1 MIGGFLWYLLGE
13 LRSCCLRSCKE
24 GSPAVG
30 CPWRPALTSVQR
42 RMSHSSSSTLLLPV
56 PVCIPPPTP
65 TPDVLCLFG
74 LTLKDHLIF
83 FSHIESGV
91 PREREGGREEKKGG
105 GVESE
110 RKTTTNIVKLEIQ
123 TLVKISLGCCDGVT
137 FHMGRTT
144 ICFRSPY
151 YKLSTACGTGSV
163 HLCMLTKYI
172 NGQLQ
177 LTLVRPQGPSL
188 KVIWFQD
195 FCPLSLIDTIRFFF

>member
-1 MIGGFLWYLLGE
+1 MSMAACSDLRPTPDVTLFLLQSPS
-13 LRSCCLRSCKE
+13 SC
-24 GSPAVG
+24 
-30 CPWRPALTSVQR
+30 
-42 RMSHSSSSTLLLPV
+42 V

-83 FSHIESGV
+83 FSHIESGL
-91 PREREGGREEKKGG
+91 PGEREGGREEKKGG

-123 TLVKISLGCCDGVT
+123 TLMKISLGCCDGVT

-163 HLCMLTKYI
+163 HRCMLTKYI
-172 NGQLQ
+172 NGQFQ
-177 LTLVRPQGPSL
+177 LTLVRPKGPSL

-195 FCPLSLIDTIRFFF
+195 VCPLSLIDTIRLFFFFEVL